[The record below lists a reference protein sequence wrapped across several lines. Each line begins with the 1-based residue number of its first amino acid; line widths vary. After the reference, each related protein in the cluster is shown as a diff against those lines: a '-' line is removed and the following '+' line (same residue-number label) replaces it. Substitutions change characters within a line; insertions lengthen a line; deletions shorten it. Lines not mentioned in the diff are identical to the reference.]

1 VKAQIVFA
9 QVPPATREKYLTV
22 WTEWTGTL
30 FSMEIRAELF
40 ESNDRPG
47 SFTELTW
54 FEPGQEAALGDD
66 RLARLN
72 DELNASAEARTGALE
87 FYSRV
92 A

>member
-1 VKAQIVFA
+1 
-9 QVPPATREKYLTV
+9 
-22 WTEWTGTL
+22 
-30 FSMEIRAELF
+30 MEIRAELF